1 MSETSY
7 LAKNLEFLLNKQGL
21 NANSLQ
27 DKSGITQSTTSRI
40 LNGSTKNPRDNVLK
54 QYVDFFGV
62 SVSDLRYKD
71 LAGQGEMTANKTESN
86 ARFSDAEIA
95 FWSKGDDVPDG
106 MVAIDFLPEVRGKM
120 GNGYINGDYHEVEQL
135 WFREDTLYECDVN
148 SNHAKAIHV
157 AGDSMFPELIDGQA
171 IAIDTSARRI
181 FDGEIYAFRVGDEL
195 KVKYLFR
202 HGDGFRAVS
211 RNDDKLR
218 YPDEVYTANQIES
231 DNIEIIGQFWW
242 KSETRRVRR

>member
-1 MSETSY
+1 ME
-7 LAKNLEFLLNKQGL
+7 LKDRLKKARKAKNLSQSSVAESIEGLSQSAYSQLESGRSKATNKMAEL
-21 NANSLQ
+21 ANL
-27 DKSGITQSTTSRI
+27 
-40 LNGSTKNPRDNVLK
+40 
-54 QYVDFFGV
+54 FGV
-62 SVSDLRYKD
+62 SAYW
-71 LAGQGEMTANKTESN
+71 LATGQGEMNTSETESN

-135 WFREDTLYECDVN
+135 WFREATLYECNVN
-148 SNHAKAIHV
+148 STHAKAIHV

-195 KVKYLFR
+195 KVKYLFK

-218 YPDEVYTANQIES
+218 YPDEVYTAKQIES